1 MDTIHMAHAKC
12 HKPMRLVDRYFKR
25 LITDSFDVPRSWL
38 RISEIWHFNVFTCF
52 RNGIFEGAF
61 FGRSYKKYE
70 SGYSLQPHTS
80 GVKKTPNLSGANFA
94 VEQGRRDSNKTQCIL
109 LTMSK
114 RCTVF
119 HNDLTFLL
127 TISLTTFCGTNRH
140 RILTSIE
147 FRTANISTVQT
158 AIIVAFYFA

>member
-1 MDTIHMAHAKC
+1 MFPEVGFVSAKYDILMSLRVSGMA
-12 HKPMRLVDRYFKR
+12 YFR
-25 LITDSFDVPRSWL
+25 V
-38 RISEIWHFNVFTCF
+38 H
-52 RNGIFEGAF
+52 F
-61 FGRSYKKYE
+61 FGRSYKKYK
-70 SGYSLQPHTS
+70 SGYSLQGHT
-80 GVKKTPNLSGANFA
+80 SGANFA
-94 VEQGRRDSNKTQCIL
+94 VEQERRDSNKTQCIL
-109 LTMSK
+109 RTMSK

-158 AIIVAFYFA
+158 GIIAAVYFA